1 MFRRITVSNSVK
13 SLELDKILSA
23 VAMCA
28 GSEKGKQSILSSVP
42 SGDFSVVSALQKE
55 TSEAYYAM
63 NRCNCYPSFEVD
75 DITES
80 IVRAKKM
87 SMLTMGELLKIA
99 RLLRLTKNLKNSINK
114 LEEKEAP
121 TITKMANQLFLQ
133 NTLAEEIDRSIFS
146 ETEMNDCAS
155 DKLGAIRREIKRNGE
170 RLRAKLNS
178 YISTPEYQKALQDNV
193 VTMRGDRY
201 VIPVKREFK
210 GAISGLVHD
219 RSASGATLY
228 VEPMAIVE
236 MNNELKM
243 LLADEKAEI
252 DRILHEYTARV
263 AVIADELLS
272 DYEIITS
279 MDVIF
284 AHAAYAITTRSTQPI
299 LNKRGYIDIKRGRHP
314 LIDPDRVVP
323 VSVKLGKD
331 YNILLITGPNTGGK
345 TVSLKLVG
353 LFVLMAACGL
363 YLPAEEESEISVFDH
378 VFCDVG
384 DEQSIEQ
391 SLSTFSS
398 HIKNIVEILQDYNER
413 SLILLDELGAGTDPD
428 EGAALAVCITERIK
442 QSGAKAIITTHY
454 GKLKEYSY
462 STEGVE
468 NASMDFDPETYEPTF
483 HLIIGVPGTSNALQI
498 AERLGL
504 EKGIIAEAK
513 QKVGADR
520 VNFDQ
525 VLMSADQARR
535 AAEAEK
541 ETGKELND
549 ALREEKRALQE
560 EKNKLFLIREKLA
573 ATVKSEV
580 KRRVAESLE
589 EVNDILAE
597 LKKLLDEPQPKDYF
611 EAAKLRKR
619 IEEIANREE
628 IEEEELEPELVG
640 GVAEIGDEVYI
651 KKIGKIA
658 TVTGLKR
665 NGDYIVKIGNFTT
678 TVKHGAAQKVKKS

>member
-1 MFRRITVSNSVK
+1 MSNSVK

-28 GSEKGKQSILSSVP
+28 GSEKGKESILASVP
-42 SGDFSVVSALQKE
+42 SEDFSVVSELQRE
-55 TSEAYYAM
+55 TAEAYYAM

-75 DITES
+75 DITECL
-80 IVRAKKM
+80 IRAKKM

-99 RLLRLTKNLKNSINK
+99 RLLRMTKNLKNAIGK
-114 LEEKEAP
+114 LDEKIAP
-121 TITKMANQLFLQ
+121 VITKMSNQLFLQ
-133 NTLAEEIDRSIFS
+133 NTLADEIDRSIFS

-155 DKLGAIRREIKRNGE
+155 ERLAAIRREIKRNGE

-178 YISTPEYQKALQDNV
+178 YISTPEYQKALQDSV

-201 VIPVKREFK
+201 VIPVKKEFK

-252 DRILHEYTARV
+252 DRILHEFTARV
-263 AVIADELLS
+263 AVISDELLS

-279 MDVIF
+279 LDVIF
-284 AHAAYAITTRSTQPI
+284 ARAAYAISMHATPPV
-299 LNKRGYIDIKRGRHP
+299 LNHRGYINIKKGRHP
-314 LIDPDRVVP
+314 LIDRDRVVP
-323 VSVKLGKD
+323 VSVRLGKE
-331 YNILLITGPNTGGK
+331 YNVLLITGPNTGGK

-398 HIKNIVEILQDYNER
+398 HIKNIVEIMESYNER

-428 EGAALAVCITERIK
+428 EGAALAVCITERIRR
-442 QSGAKAIITTHY
+442 SGAKAIITTHY

-462 STEGVE
+462 STAGVE
-468 NASMDFDPETYEPTF
+468 NASMDFNPETYEPTF

-498 AERLGL
+498 ADRLGL
-504 EKGIIAEAK
+504 EKGIIEEARE
-513 QKVGADR
+513 KVGADR

-541 ETGKELND
+541 EAEKELND

-560 EKNKLFLIREKLA
+560 EKNKLFLLREKLA

-580 KRRVAESLE
+580 KRRVTESLE
-589 EVNDILAE
+589 EVNEILSE

-640 GVAEIGDEVYI
+640 GVAEVGDEVYI

-678 TVKHGAAQKVKKS
+678 TVKRGAAQKVKKQ